1 MSVVAWAVPQD
12 HLLSLGISFSI
23 LCAKVQSAFLY
34 LSLSMALSHLSAII
48 SYLALPSEALS
59 SAVTSL
65 ALFARPHYADTPHRP
80 EMEACI
86 RDGPENNSESR
97 KEAAKQGAGKMV
109 IEDQSSAFRLGHTQ

>member
-1 MSVVAWAVPQD
+1 MAWAVPQD

-65 ALFARPHYADTPHRP
+65 AFLHVLIMLTHPTGLRW
-80 EMEACI
+80 
-86 RDGPENNSESR
+86 
-97 KEAAKQGAGKMV
+97 
-109 IEDQSSAFRLGHTQ
+109 RLV